1 MQTGPCQNCAQSSIS
16 ADSSRF
22 NRRWLARAF
31 DWKYGSC
38 SSANSVRV
46 KSFKKLLACAG
57 SRLNAELHS
66 AQYKFDANN
75 LSLPRTYR
83 GVPLCKTGEE
93 KAMVGYQNWLVDV
106 LGLPC
111 DSEWISK
118 SAKISSLK
126 VGCTRS
132 APRTHVLMS
141 SQAAPAG

>member
-1 MQTGPCQNCAQSSIS
+1 
-16 ADSSRF
+16 
-22 NRRWLARAF
+22 
-31 DWKYGSC
+31 
-38 SSANSVRV
+38 
-46 KSFKKLLACAG
+46 
-57 SRLNAELHS
+57 
-66 AQYKFDANN
+66 
-75 LSLPRTYR
+75 
-83 GVPLCKTGEE
+83 
-93 KAMVGYQNWLVDV
+93 VDV